1 MRTALRRKSITRI
14 VIFTAM
20 GLGVIAI
27 TAVGYVRFDYQRNLK
42 PYSSSEQAVVVTI
55 PLGSSVQDISKVLYD
70 AKLIKQRRS
79 FEWYVR
85 NNDLRN
91 QLQAGTYALRPNQS
105 VQDIASII
113 AKGKVQTDLVT
124 ILPGKRLDQIRAD
137 FINAGF
143 KPEDVDAAFNP
154 DLYKGHPALV
164 DKPKGASL
172 EGYLYPESFQKT
184 SATTPQQIVRSALD
198 ETSKRLTPEFRS
210 AVAKHRLSVYEGII
224 LASIIEKEV
233 SDPTDKKTVAQI
245 FLKRLSDGML
255 LQSDPTAFY
264 GSYLAN
270 GTASLKYD
278 SPYNTYIYKGLP
290 PGPISNISSSS
301 LAAIISP
308 SATDY
313 VYFVAGDDGKTYFS
327 KTLQEHQELT
337 KLHCKKLC
345 Q

>member
-1 MRTALRRKSITRI
+1 MKTSLKRKPVMKMII
-14 VIFTAM
+14 VLAVAF
-20 GLGVIAI
+20 GVIALGSI
-27 TAVGYVRFDYQRNLK
+27 IYVRFDYQRNLR
-42 PYSSSEQAVVVTI
+42 PLSSSEQSIVVTI
-55 PLGSSVQDISKVLYD
+55 PLGSSVQDISKLLYD
-70 AKLIKQRRS
+70 AKLIKQRRA

-85 NNDLRN
+85 NNDLSS
-91 QLQAGTYALRPNQS
+91 QLQAGTYALSPNQS

-184 SATTPQQIVRSALD
+184 ASTTAQQIVKSALD

-210 AVAKHRLSVYEGII
+210 AVAKHRLSVYEGIV

-233 SDPTDKKTVAQI
+233 SNPTDKKTVAQV
-245 FLKRLSDGML
+245 FLKRLADGML

-270 GTASLKYD
+270 RTASLTFD
-278 SPYNTYIYKGLP
+278 SPYNTYLYKGLP
-290 PGPISNISSSS
+290 PGPISNVSESS
-301 LAAIISP
+301 LAAIINP

-327 KTLQEHQELT
+327 KTLEEHQELT
-337 KLHCKKLC
+337 RLHCKKLC